1 MTDVRSRGP
10 IKPSKP
16 GAKKAARG
24 TPVRNRRRSGPGRPG
39 GVSNVRDQILNAAEI
54 EFAARG
60 YAGTSLRDVA
70 DRVKVTQALINY
82 YFRSKN
88 GLFREVYLRRGAL
101 VSEQR
106 MANLATLRESGKKL
120 GVRALVNA
128 FLAPALAMRDTPGGR
143 TFMRLNARL
152 HTESPEISYP
162 LRTAAYD
169 ESTRA
174 YAAALCEALP
184 HLSAKDV
191 YWRMTMVVGAY
202 LYAFSDTHR
211 LDVMAP
217 GICNPNDTEEVFTA
231 VTSFVTGGMQAPV
244 LASSGK

>member
-1 MTDVRSRGP
+1 MTDVRSIGP
-10 IKPSKP
+10 VKLK
-16 GAKKAARG
+16 AKKSARG
-24 TPVRNRRRSGPGRPG
+24 TSVRNRRRSGPGRPG
-39 GVSNVRDQILNAAEI
+39 GVSNVRQQILGAAEI

-70 DRVKVTQALINY
+70 GRAKVTQALINY
-82 YFRSKN
+82 YFQSKN
-88 GLFREVYLRRGAL
+88 GLFKEVYLRRGQQ

-106 MANLATLRESGKKL
+106 MANLAALREAGKHL
-120 GVRALVNA
+120 DVRAIVNA
-128 FLAPALAMRDTPGGR
+128 FLAPALAMRDMPGGR

-174 YAAALCEALP
+174 YAIALCEALP
-184 HLSAKDV
+184 HLSPKDV

-217 GICNPNDTEEVFTA
+217 GICDPNDTEEVFTA

-244 LASSGK
+244 LASGGK

>member
-1 MTDVRSRGP
+1 MAFTT
-10 IKPSKP
+10 
-16 GAKKAARG
+16 GAAGLRIASAA
-24 TPVRNRRRSGPGRPG
+24 
-39 GVSNVRDQILNAAEI
+39 AAVVV
-54 EFAARG
+54 AAK
-60 YAGTSLRDVA
+60 
-70 DRVKVTQALINY
+70 RV
-82 YFRSKN
+82 N
-88 GLFREVYLRRGAL
+88 GLFREVYLRRGTV

-169 ESTRA
+169 ESTRV

-184 HLSAKDV
+184 HLSARDV

-211 LDVMAP
+211 LDIMAP
-217 GICNPNDTEEVFTA
+217 GICNPNDTEEVFAA

-244 LASSGK
+244 LSYK

>member
-1 MTDVRSRGP
+1 MRE
-10 IKPSKP
+10 
-16 GAKKAARG
+16 
-24 TPVRNRRRSGPGRPG
+24 
-39 GVSNVRDQILNAAEI
+39 QILGAAEI

-70 DRVKVTQALINY
+70 GRAKVTQALINY
-82 YFRSKN
+82 YFQSKN
-88 GLFREVYLRRGAL
+88 GLFKEVYLRRGQQ
-101 VSEQR
+101 VSDQR
-106 MANLATLRESGKKL
+106 MANLAALREAGKNL
-120 GVRALVNA
+120 DVRAIVNA
-128 FLAPALAMRDTPGGR
+128 FLAPALAMRDQPGGR

-174 YAAALCEALP
+174 YAIALCEALP

-217 GICNPNDTEEVFTA
+217 GICDPNDTEEVFTA

-244 LASSGK
+244 LVSSGE